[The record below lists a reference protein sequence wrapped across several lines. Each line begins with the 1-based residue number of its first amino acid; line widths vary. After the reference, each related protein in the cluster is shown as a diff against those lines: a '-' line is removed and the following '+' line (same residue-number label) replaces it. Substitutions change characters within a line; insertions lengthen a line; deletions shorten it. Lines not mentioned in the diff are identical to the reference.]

1 MPDSQSLNR
10 VNDVIVLETKGPWQ
24 SKSGGALTVLL
35 SLTAEQSA
43 KFQDYNNPEF
53 SKVANEAGTDIRGL
67 RVYNVDSIP
76 NGSTGA
82 NEYHLARTEIVNVL
96 VGKALWRCEDVY
108 GDIKE
113 LTLDSTMSLIV
124 PSGIL
129 HTYTALED
137 NTRLQVICNT
147 LFVPEDSATHDSY
160 LIDEF
165 RELQNKFK

>member
-1 MPDSQSLNR
+1 MPDSQSLKR
-10 VNDVIVLETKGPWQ
+10 VNDVTVIETKGPWQ
-24 SKSGGALTVLL
+24 SKSGGTLTVLL

-53 SKVANEAGTDIRGL
+53 SRVLTEAGADIRGL

-96 VGKALWRCEDVY
+96 AGKVLWRSEDVY
-108 GDIKE
+108 GDVKE
-113 LTLDSTMSLIV
+113 FTLNSATSLIV

-137 NTRLQVICNT
+137 GTRLQVICNT
-147 LFVPEDSATHDSY
+147 LFNPEDPATHDSY